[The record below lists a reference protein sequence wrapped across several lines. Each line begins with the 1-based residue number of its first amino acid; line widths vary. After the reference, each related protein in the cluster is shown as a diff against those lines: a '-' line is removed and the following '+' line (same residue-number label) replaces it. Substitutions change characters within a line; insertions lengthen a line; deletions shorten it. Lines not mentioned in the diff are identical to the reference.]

1 LHTFEKFNEH
11 LKICFND
18 NLEDNIVK
26 LPEPGSKM
34 KFKNFKNKLER
45 PFIVYADC
53 EATLKKIKKTIQAQS
68 DENSDE
74 LISTEL
80 INKHIVNS
88 CCYYFVCTFD
98 SSRNRLRTFYG
109 KNCLV
114 DMLKELIKLSLDCID
129 EMRKN
134 CQMKLSKEE
143 CKKYYSAK
151 ECYICNLPFGESK
164 AHQKVRD
171 HDHRTGEYRGAA
183 HSCCNINYFCNR
195 YLPVV
200 FHNLRGY
207 DSHLII
213 KEAWKLTN
221 GDISV
226 IPNSSENL

>member
-1 LHTFEKFNEH
+1 MHTFEKFNEH

-26 LPEPGSKM
+26 LPELGSKM

-74 LISTEL
+74 LISTES

-109 KNCLV
+109 TNCLV

-129 EMRKN
+129 EMRK
-134 CQMKLSKEE
+134 KL
-143 CKKYYSAK
+143 
-151 ECYICNLPFGESK
+151 
-164 AHQKVRD
+164 
-171 HDHRTGEYRGAA
+171 
-183 HSCCNINYFCNR
+183 
-195 YLPVV
+195 
-200 FHNLRGY
+200 
-207 DSHLII
+207 
-213 KEAWKLTN
+213 
-221 GDISV
+221 
-226 IPNSSENL
+226 